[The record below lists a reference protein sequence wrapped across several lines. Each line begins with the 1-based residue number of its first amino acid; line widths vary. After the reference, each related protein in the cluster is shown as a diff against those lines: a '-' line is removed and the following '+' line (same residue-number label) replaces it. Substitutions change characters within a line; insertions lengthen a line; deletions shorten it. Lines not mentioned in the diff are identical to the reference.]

1 MLIDLLQLRTFVVV
15 AEAKNL
21 TRAADRLHV
30 SQSTASAHIRA
41 IEDTLD
47 IQLFARSNRSM
58 ELTRAGEMLLQ
69 KAKNLLND
77 AAGFSSFAKEIRGK
91 LEGALLVGASGEPST
106 SRIGEIVSKLRTIHP
121 LITTDLRALTSLGVR
136 QALRT
141 GELDVGMMLCRPIEP
156 GFSYY
161 RLSTVPFRIAGPVA
175 WKDRI
180 EKADWAELAGLPW
193 MVPNDLSLSASNM
206 LSRLF
211 NEKGLQLNTVAR
223 FDRAALG
230 LLLALSGVGM
240 LLMREDLAV
249 ECQRTG
255 QLALSPLVCPQLPL
269 VIAHISGRE
278 DSPLIRAFL
287 DAAKEVWPTMNL
299 LDATERATGI

>member
-1 MLIDLLQLRTFVVV
+1 MLIDLVQLRTFVVV
-15 AEAKNL
+15 AEAQNL

-41 IEDTLD
+41 IEETLD

-77 AAGFSSFAKEIRGK
+77 AAGFSSFAKGIRGK
-91 LEGALLVGASGEPST
+91 LEGDLTVGASGEPST
-106 SRIGEIVSKLRTIHP
+106 SKIGAIVSTLRAMHP
-121 LITTDLRALTSLGVR
+121 LITTDLRALPSLGVR

-141 GELDVGMMLCRPIEP
+141 GELDVGMMLCQPTEP

-161 RLSTVPFRIAGPVA
+161 QLATVSFRIAGPVA

-180 EKADWAELAGLPW
+180 ESADWAELASLPW
-193 MVPNDLSLSASNM
+193 MIPNDLSLSASN
-206 LSRLF
+206 LLLRLF

-240 LLMREDLAV
+240 LLMREDLAI
-249 ECQRTG
+249 ECQRNG
-255 QLALSPLVCPQLPL
+255 QLALSPLVCPQLPF
-269 VIAHISGRE
+269 VVAHVSGRE
-278 DSPLIRAFL
+278 DSPLIGAFL
-287 DAAKEVWPTMNL
+287 SATREVWPEMSLIDT
-299 LDATERATGI
+299 AKAGGPI